1 MRIHVQVWH
10 PTTQYPHVR
19 SLVRRRILGWHT
31 AQVRSS
37 GQATCRNNGAARFD
51 RPNTHGPKS
60 GQDRRDT
67 ISRVDSTAVTG
78 QQSCLR
84 LLGASQKL
92 HILAGSGCS
101 SSNGNYTTRRVLK
114 RRWFSWT
121 CSSSSRAAVADAAP
135 SSLRRD
141 SDAATATNPT
151 SPPSSHPHHDLAS
164 FITNA
169 RRTGLSPTSTVYT
182 GTAYEYLTLETL
194 SRYGFELTRVGGRGD
209 RGVDLVGYW
218 KVPRSPD
225 IHLHAGSSCSGETET
240 TSSTTTRS
248 SDIYRVL
255 VQCKRLVGKHAKIGP
270 NLIRELDG
278 AVRGARLGRL
288 FPSAVATPST
298 GRDSTLQNGLSD
310 EVTAVDE
317 SSTDLNSHT
326 TKDESHVSSA
336 ALPPS
341 TVGPVVGVLV
351 GTRPATKGVV
361 DSLRRSTRPLVWV
374 MLEEVECSGD
384 AASSPGALTS
394 QEQDLEDA
402 SPRIDQVVEDEDN
415 EKDNGNR
422 RYCDQDAPGNPLSS
436 PARFSAGEHTSP
448 TILAPTSL
456 KHGHIKQM
464 LWNQAAREAGLEGV
478 DVVKRYRPRTL
489 HDLENGDGS
498 GSGNSE
504 IEELV
509 LTREGRVILGV

>member
-1 MRIHVQVWH
+1 MSRFGIRPRSI
-10 PTTQYPHVR
+10 PTFAALFGVGFWAGTRLKY
-19 SLVRRRILGWHT
+19 
-31 AQVRSS
+31 AQVAK
-37 GQATCRNNGAARFD
+37 QHAETMA
-51 RPNTHGPKS
+51 
-60 GQDRRDT
+60 QQ
-67 ISRVDSTAVTG
+67 DSTGQIPTG
-78 QQSCLR
+78 Q
-84 LLGASQKL
+84 
-92 HILAGSGCS
+92 
-101 SSNGNYTTRRVLK
+101 T
-114 RRWFSWT
+114 
-121 CSSSSRAAVADAAP
+121 DAAP

-194 SRYGFELTRVGGRGD
+194 SRYGFELTRTYIYMR
-209 RGVDLVGYW
+209 DLH
-218 KVPRSPD
+218 VP
-225 IHLHAGSSCSGETET
+225 
-240 TSSTTTRS
+240 
-248 SDIYRVL
+248 
-255 VQCKRLVGKHAKIGP
+255 CKRLVGKHAKIGP

>member
-19 SLVRRRILGWHT
+19 SLVWRRILGWHT

-37 GQATCRNNGAARFD
+37 SQTTCRKNGAARFD
-51 RPNTHGPKS
+51 RSNTHGPKS
-60 GQDRRDT
+60 GQDHRVT
-67 ISRVDSTAVTG
+67 NSRVNSTAVTG

-84 LLGASQKL
+84 LLGASQKF

-101 SSNGNYTTRRVLK
+101 SSNGSRTMKFVLK
-114 RRWFSWT
+114 KRWFSWT
-121 CSSSSRAAVADAAP
+121 CSSSSRAAVADATP

-141 SDAATATNPT
+141 SDAATAASPT
-151 SPPSSHPHHDLAS
+151 SLPSSYPHHDLAS
-164 FITNA
+164 FITDA

-218 KVPRSPD
+218 RVPRSPD
-225 IHLHAGSSCSGETET
+225 IHLRAGSSSSGETET
-240 TSSTTTRS
+240 TSITTRS
-248 SDIYRVL
+248 SDVYRVL

-278 AVRGARLGRL
+278 AVRGARIGRL
-288 FPSAVATPST
+288 FPSAIASPST
-298 GRDSTLQNGLSD
+298 GRDSTLQSGLSD
-310 EVTAVDE
+310 EVTAGDE
-317 SSTDLNSHT
+317 SSTDLDSHT
-326 TKDESHVSSA
+326 TRDQFHVSSA
-336 ALPPS
+336 ALSPS
-341 TVGPVVGVLV
+341 TSGPVVGILV

-361 DSLRRSTRPLVWV
+361 ESLRRSTRPLVWV

-384 AASSPGALTS
+384 AASSPGGVTR
-394 QEQDLEDA
+394 QERNLEDA
-402 SPRIDQVVEDEDN
+402 SPRIDQAFEDGDN
-415 EKDNGNR
+415 ENR
-422 RYCDQDAPGNPLSS
+422 RNLDQDAPGNLLSS
-436 PARFSAGEHTSP
+436 PAGFSAGEHASP
-448 TILAPTSL
+448 TFRAPTPL
-456 KHGHIKQM
+456 KRGHIKQI

-489 HDLENGDGS
+489 HDLENGDGC
-498 GSGNSE
+498 GSGNGE

-509 LTREGRVILGV
+509 LTREGRVILGM